1 MTIAGSKSAR
11 SICGL
16 AAFLMLGFFVS
27 SRAQPGDGIEVLRVR
42 PDFYMIA
49 GAGGNIGVQ
58 VGSNGVLLVDTGSQ
72 AASDQVLGAVQK
84 LTDQPVRLILNT
96 SADADHVGGN
106 GKLAK
111 AGQSLFPVTPEA
123 NDFAKAMTNGGA
135 ASILAPEAGLRRMSA
150 RTGSEPAFPAENWP
164 TEAFYHKRQTMYFN
178 DEGIEMLYQ
187 RAAHSDADS
196 IVFFRRSDVVV
207 AGDVIDT
214 NRFPVIDI
222 AKGGSVAGEIDAL
235 NRIIELAIP
244 PGPFVFLGGGTYVIP
259 GHGRICTQFDVVE
272 YRDMIVIIRD
282 VIEDMIRRGMTLDQI
297 QAASPAKPFERQYGA
312 TSGDWTTRNFVEA
325 VYKSLTGKR

>member
-1 MTIAGSKSAR
+1 MSK
-11 SICGL
+11 
-16 AAFLMLGFFVS
+16 
-27 SRAQPGDGIEVLRVR
+27 
-42 PDFYMIA
+42 
-49 GAGGNIGVQ
+49 
-58 VGSNGVLLVDTGSQ
+58 
-72 AASDQVLGAVQK
+72 
-84 LTDQPVRLILNT
+84 
-96 SADADHVGGN
+96 
-106 GKLAK
+106 
-111 AGQSLFPVTPEA
+111 
-123 NDFAKAMTNGGA
+123 
-135 ASILAPEAGLRRMSA
+135 
-150 RTGSEPAFPAENWP
+150 RTGNVPAFPAENWP
-164 TEAFYHKRQTMYFN
+164 TEAFYHNRQTMYFN
-178 DEGIEMLYQ
+178 NEGIEMLYQ

-222 AKGGSVAGEIDAL
+222 ARGGSVLGEIDAL

-259 GHGRICTQFDVVE
+259 GHGRLYTQFDVVE

-312 TSGDWTTRNFVEA
+312 ASGDWTTRNFVEA
-325 VYKSLTGKR
+325 VYKSLTGKK

>member
-1 MTIAGSKSAR
+1 MLAL
-11 SICGL
+11 CG
-16 AAFLMLGFFVS
+16 AAAL
-27 SRAQPGDGIEVLRVR
+27 RAQGGGGIEVLRVR

-49 GAGGNIGVQ
+49 GAGGNVAVQIG
-58 VGSNGVLLVDTGSQ
+58 SDGVLLVDTGSQ
-72 AASDQVLGAVQK
+72 AAADRVVAAIQK

-123 NDFAKAMTNGGA
+123 NEFAKAMTNGGA
-135 ASILAPEAGLRRMSA
+135 ASILAPEAVLRRMSA
-150 RTGSEPAFPAENWP
+150 RTANVPAFPADSWP
-164 TEAFYHKRQTMYFN
+164 TEAFYHQRQTMYFN
-178 DEGIEMLYQ
+178 NEGVEMRYQ
-187 RAAHSDADS
+187 RAAHTDADS

-222 AKGGSVAGEIDAL
+222 ARGGSILGEIDAL
-235 NRIIELAIP
+235 NRIIEMAIP
-244 PGPFVFLGGGTYVIP
+244 AGPFVFLGGGTYVIP
-259 GHGRICTQFDVVE
+259 GHGRIYSQFDVVE
-272 YRDMIVIIRD
+272 YRDMMVIIRD
-282 VIEDMIRRGMTLDQI
+282 VIEDMIRRGMTLEQI

-312 TSGDWTTRNFVEA
+312 ASGDWTTRNFVEA
-325 VYKSLTGKR
+325 VYKSLTGKK